1 MPVKAA
7 NPWNYRG
14 RASFHVDKGAWGFFG
29 GKSHSVIDIDECP
42 IVDPVVNRAFKGIKG
57 ALSGKKHGI
66 YAVEV
71 VGSPIDNRAVA
82 SFYVY
87 EEKKIDWHGCLS
99 GVEAQG
105 LRSPALHRKKG
116 GERKYL
122 REGSDRPVL
131 TRPWSNAQ
139 SGHRPFFAGEP
150 DSKRTACPEGD
161 RVRRTFRQRDGCRP
175 LCRRRQLHP
184 AAIQV
189 RKGGYRG
196 GVERWG
202 G

>member
-87 EEKKIDWHGCLS
+87 EEKGSIGMDASRAWRLKGFEVRLS
-99 GVEAQG
+99 TE
-105 LRSPALHRKKG
+105 
-116 GERKYL
+116 
-122 REGSDRPVL
+122 
-131 TRPWSNAQ
+131 
-139 SGHRPFFAGEP
+139 
-150 DSKRTACPEGD
+150 
-161 RVRRTFRQRDGCRP
+161 
-175 LCRRRQLHP
+175 
-184 AAIQV
+184 
-189 RKGGYRG
+189 RG
-196 GVERWG
+196 GAKVFAPRETPSCLTASRV
-202 G
+202 